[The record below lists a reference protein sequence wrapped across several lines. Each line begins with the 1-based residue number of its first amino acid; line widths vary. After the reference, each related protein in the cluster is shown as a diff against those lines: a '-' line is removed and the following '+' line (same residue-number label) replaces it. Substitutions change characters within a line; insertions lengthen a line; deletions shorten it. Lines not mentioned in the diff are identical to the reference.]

1 MKFKRDQRKKQILRR
16 ETELGERKMRVL
28 AQRGNRKDKARKME
42 FQEETQRQKNK
53 GGVGVASKE
62 RQKKGRLNN
71 KYN

>member
-1 MKFKRDQRKKQILRR
+1 
-16 ETELGERKMRVL
+16 MRVL
-28 AQRGNRKDKARKME
+28 VQRGNRKDKARKME

-71 KYN
+71 TYN